1 MEADAN
7 TQARLLIEAGQ
18 PQRALDMLS
27 EEIGRLQFT
36 RALTLLSLERWR
48 EGFAA
53 YLHRPPRRN
62 FARMNPRVKVL
73 DSLTDF
79 KPGDT
84 ALIGEQGI
92 GDQLAFM
99 RWHYP
104 ALNVPL
110 YCDPKLVP
118 ILPRWMNA
126 QPAGTP
132 IKEGHAI
139 MAGDL
144 PYLLNV
150 NGVPP
155 PLIMTPDISYVERP
169 AIGIAW
175 QSGTP
180 PSDQG
185 GASVLAFKSV
195 PLPML
200 LRITNSVHCTLV
212 VIQRNLNPTT
222 LKFIEN
228 ESVNPVY
235 DASNTH
241 DDLANHMKQLR
252 TLSGYV
258 GVSSTTTHLLASLAK
273 PAHIMVPWP
282 ADYRYPGNGAR
293 SPWFPTFTIHRQDA
307 GGSWNDAEMEAR
319 DILTDN
325 MEPRL

>member
-1 MEADAN
+1 METDTH

-18 PQRALDMLS
+18 PQRAIDTLNAG
-27 EEIGRLQFT
+27 IRTLQFT

-48 EGFAA
+48 EGFEA
-53 YLHRPPRRN
+53 YRYRTPRHN
-62 FARMNPRVKVL
+62 FARMNPRIKLL

-92 GDQLAFM
+92 GDQLTFL

-126 QPAGTP
+126 RPSTER
-132 IKEGHAI
+132 IIESHAI
-139 MAGDL
+139 MLGDL

-155 PLIMTPDISYVERP
+155 PLTLQPDNAPHGESF
-169 AIGIAW
+169 IGIAW

-180 PSDQG
+180 PADQQG
-185 GASVLAFKSV
+185 MSVLSFKSV

-200 LRITNSVHCTLV
+200 LRITNAVRCT
-212 VIQRNLNPTT
+212 VIILQRNPDAASLE
-222 LKFIEN
+222 FIKS
-228 ESVNPVY
+228 ESVNPV
-235 DASNTH
+235 H
-241 DDLANHMKQLR
+241 DCSRTNDELAVMLNCLNDLC
-252 TLSGYV
+252 GYI
-258 GVSSTTTHLLASLAK
+258 GVSSTTTHLLASLGK

-282 ADYRYPGNGAR
+282 ADYRYPGQLSR
-293 SPWFPTFTIHRQDA
+293 SPWFPAFTIHRQDA
-307 GGSWNDAEMEAR
+307 NGSWADAEMEAR

-325 MEPRL
+325 MEPRQ